1 MTDMTPIADEAAA
14 RLAFSLMRGAY
25 LDLAQTL
32 LRIEEGPARELL
44 QGVEN
49 RIVFRLGHLGRG
61 LPDGAPQQ
69 TAIASAA
76 GRVRAV
82 LREAHEI

>member
-32 LRIEEGPARELL
+32 LRIEEEPARELL
-44 QGVEN
+44 QGVEH
-49 RIVFRLGHLGRG
+49 RIAYRLGHLGQD
-61 LPDGAPQQ
+61 LPDEAPQQ
-69 TAIASAA
+69 TAIAMAA

-82 LREAHEI
+82 LREAQGI